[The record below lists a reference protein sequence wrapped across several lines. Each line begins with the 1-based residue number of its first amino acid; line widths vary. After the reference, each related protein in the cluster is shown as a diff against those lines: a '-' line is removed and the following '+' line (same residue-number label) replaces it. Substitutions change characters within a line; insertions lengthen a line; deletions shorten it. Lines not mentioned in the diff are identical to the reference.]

1 MVNPPQ
7 LSRLGNQRE
16 ARDPAHRWPPLITH
30 LEEIHERGST
40 MYTRFTRLPLAL
52 VAALLLL
59 AGCASSAVNLTPTA
73 TPLRPGEFSVY
84 AKSPVIPHGVTSAW
98 AARYVD
104 PGAMI
109 YHNGAFH
116 MFINAFNS
124 YPGVTSI
131 GYATS
136 PDGYTWSLASHDPVF
151 TSDKVTYAQ
160 AAIFV
165 SGVLVGD
172 DGTWTLYF

>member
-1 MVNPPQ
+1 M
-7 LSRLGNQRE
+7 
-16 ARDPAHRWPPLITH
+16 
-30 LEEIHERGST
+30 
-40 MYTRFTRLPLAL
+40 
-52 VAALLLL
+52 
-59 AGCASSAVNLTPTA
+59 A
-73 TPLRPGEFSVY
+73 T
-84 AKSPVIPHGVTSAW
+84 AW

-109 YHNGAFH
+109 YHDGAFH
-116 MFINAFNS
+116 MFINGFNS

-136 PDGYTWSLASHDPVF
+136 PDGYTWSLASKDPVF

-165 SGVLVGD
+165 SSVLVGD
-172 DGTWTLYF
+172 DGTWTLYFYAVDLSHPIAWDDWTGDRAEANRSLDARRGAGPHGWRGRRVG

>member
-1 MVNPPQ
+1 
-7 LSRLGNQRE
+7 
-16 ARDPAHRWPPLITH
+16 
-30 LEEIHERGST
+30 

-52 VAALLLL
+52 IAAALLLV
-59 AGCASSAVNLTPTA
+59 GCGSSAVNITPTA

-84 AKSPVIPHGVTSAW
+84 AKNPVIPHGVATAW

-109 YHNGAFH
+109 YHDGAFH
-116 MFINAFNS
+116 MFINGFNS

-136 PDGYTWSLASHDPVF
+136 PDGYTWSLASKDPVF
-151 TSDKVTYAQ
+151 TTDKITYAQ
-160 AAIFV
+160 AAAFV
-165 SGVLVGD
+165 SSVLVGD
-172 DGTWTLYF
+172 DGTWTLYFYAVDLATPSHW